1 MNMMYALSSTRLT
14 WKVAAGFALL
24 AAVLAFY
31 ASPIFAQ
38 SPPAAPD
45 SVTATRSANNGSEQL
60 AVSWSAV
67 EGADGYHVNIS
78 GNGKGSWTRILSDV
92 SGTSATIDKNLKS
105 DFTYHV
111 AVAAVKSGVTGGW
124 TNSAAVPPLSPPPSA
139 PGTPSS
145 VTVTRADGSVSAD
158 WHDVSGATKY
168 HVTYS
173 TDNRNSWHLATS
185 ERPYSDITI
194 NNTDNSKTY
203 IVAVRAGNA
212 VGWSGWRNSAPAG
225 PYTPPTPPPAA
236 PASVTVTRADGT
248 VTASGYAVSNATKYH
263 ITYSSNDK
271 RSWTAASD
279 NHTSGSITIS
289 GADNSKTYYVAV
301 RAGNSAGWS
310 GWRNSASSGPYTPPS
325 ISAPSNLS
333 VTPGDGYLD
342 ISWDAVTGATGY
354 DVRAKASG
362 SATWTDV
369 ASNITTTSHRYTTSA
384 TIDYVAVRAR
394 DANGPGAWAEIS
406 RSPANEWLNTVQ
418 QSGGASQQSV
428 SMTSAQSMSMAS
440 GQSVSKASANGQSQ
454 LAAPASITVTR
465 DNWPADERLNVT
477 WAAVTGAE
485 GYNLAC
491 TVNTDNSPLTSWS
504 WWHCGSITSG
514 STTTFAVENDE
525 RRGQTR
531 DLSHIRSYAVAV
543 RAVTSN
549 ASDASPWLVSD
560 DAHPALEPE
569 DISVS
574 RVDGSVSVSWTPP
587 KHLSTYTQGY
597 EIECA
602 TFENNV
608 TGTYTRCAD
617 VESATAVNNK
627 FNVTISSWTADGTDY
642 TIDDTKTYD
651 LRIRTTNAWGTSSW
665 RLAPLIYPTP
675 VLTVS
680 SVGLQ
685 TAVLTISR
693 YTGNWYYKANTGP
706 HSTCQGP
713 VLGTITI
720 LAGLTTETAYDYS
733 AYSDSG
739 CTTANLLATA
749 AQFSTHASVSNIT
762 ASDRFDADIHNNS
775 SQAVAFT
782 TGPSNA
788 GYALKAV
795 TVPLRI
801 KQGNARNLTLTL
813 HAMQGTGTYSSS
825 STPSSAVLAT
835 LSGSDPTGSTFVD
848 TTFTCSGS
856 GCNLSPSTTYFI
868 VARSTVAS
876 PTAFA
881 WAWKASTTET
891 RVPTGNGWS
900 IGYDHLDTG
909 RGWES
914 DDGYNLTK
922 LAFNKLASLSASSV
936 TTSDATLS
944 IANHNGTWYYKAN
957 AAPDNTCKG
966 PVNGTTK
973 NLTGLTAGTA
983 YTYSAYSDSTCA
995 AGNLLATADA
1005 FTTLSDVSN
1014 LTSPT
1019 TNAFG
1024 PINSTVTQAVAFTTG
1039 SSSGGYTL
1047 DSITLPLSSTNART
1061 GLNLAL
1067 HVMQGSAQYSTD
1079 SVPGSSEL
1087 AGVTFSGTDPTGAEF
1102 VDTTYTCSGDGCNL
1116 SASTTYFIVATN
1128 GDDSEAGGFRWAV
1141 SESETE
1147 VARPSNNGWG
1157 IGYNHYTSES
1167 NWTTDTPADWARAK
1181 FVFATSPG
1189 SLTSSGVTKSG
1200 ATLTIASHSGSWY
1213 YKATSGPHTS
1223 CSSAQSGTTATL
1235 SGLTAGTTYTYSTY
1249 NDSGC
1254 ATLLATVAFTTVAVP
1269 TLSAGS
1275 IGATNAVLTIA
1286 NHTGNW
1292 YYKADTGPHTSCSSV
1307 QSGATATLTTLTAG
1321 TTYTYKAYS
1330 DSGCTTANLLATA
1343 SAFTTAITAGN
1354 LGETTHSTL
1363 LSITNLAVGQA
1374 FTTGSASNGYTLLST
1389 TLDFAVVLNASVVT
1403 VSIRSEATNQP
1414 GSTDLATLT
1423 GTPASG
1429 QQTFNCSGAGCNLSA
1444 STTYYVYVVATA
1456 AAPANINST
1465 ASDNETL
1472 APSTNGWSIANAARY
1487 EQGVWAEYPHGVS
1500 MKVELE
1506 AVAR

>member
-1 MNMMYALSSTRLT
+1 MNSITRSTWGRRPL
-14 WKVAAGFALL
+14 AALL
-24 AAVLAFY
+24 LGLLALAALLS
-31 ASPIFAQ
+31 ASPAAAESQ
-38 SPPAAPD
+38 KESSPPGRVD
-45 SVTATRSANNGSEQL
+45 SVS
-60 AVSWSAV
+60 
-67 EGADGYHVNIS
+67 
-78 GNGKGSWTRILSDV
+78 
-92 SGTSATIDKNLKS
+92 
-105 DFTYHV
+105 
-111 AVAAVKSGVTGGW
+111 
-124 TNSAAVPPLSPPPSA
+124 
-139 PGTPSS
+139 
-145 VTVTRADGSVSAD
+145 VTRADGA
-158 WHDVSGATKY
+158 
-168 HVTYS
+168 
-173 TDNRNSWHLATS
+173 L
-185 ERPYSDITI
+185 
-194 NNTDNSKTY
+194 
-203 IVAVRAGNA
+203 
-212 VGWSGWRNSAPAG
+212 
-225 PYTPPTPPPAA
+225 
-236 PASVTVTRADGT
+236 
-248 VTASGYAVSNATKYH
+248 TASWNAPSGATKYH
-263 ITYSSNDK
+263 ITYSSDYGA
-271 RSWTAASD
+271 SWSLGAFD
-279 NHTSGSITIS
+279 HTSTSLTIAVDNPKTYIVGVRAGNDSGWGAWRNSSTVGPYTAPKPPPPPAPGTTSSVSTTRADGTLTASWPAVAHAETYHITYSSDAKHSWSLAAFDHATTSITIS
-289 GADNSKTYYVAV
+289 VDNAKTYVVGV
-301 RAGNSAGWS
+301 RAKNMSGAG
-310 GWRNSASSGPYTPPS
+310 GWRNSPA
-325 ISAPSNLS
+325 SAPFVQPPAAPTGLS
-333 VTPGDGYLD
+333 VTPGNGDY
-342 ISWDAVTGATGY
+342 AVAWSAVSTATGY
-354 DVRAKASG
+354 DVRAKTSGASN
-362 SATWTDV
+362 WHDV
-369 ASNITTTSHRYTTSA
+369 ASNVTGTSYTYTTSS
-384 TIDYVAVRAR
+384 TLDHIGVRAR
-394 DANGPGAWAEIS
+394 NAGGASAWTEIS
-406 RSPANEWLNTVQ
+406 RSPSNEWLTTVQ
-418 QSGGASQQSV
+418 QFGGASLQ
-428 SMTSAQSMSMAS
+428 MAQSQAQ
-440 GQSVSKASANGQSQ
+440 GQST

-465 DNWPADERLNVT
+465 DNWAADERLNVS
-477 WAAVTGAE
+477 WEAVTGAT

-491 TVNTDNSPLTSWS
+491 TASAHNAPLTSWS
-504 WWHCGSITSG
+504 WWHCGSVTDG
-514 STTTFAVENDE
+514 STTTFTVDRDQ
-525 RRGQTR
+525 RRGMDQ
-531 DLSHIRSYAVAV
+531 DLSLHRAYAVAV

-549 ASDASPWLVSD
+549 ASDASPWLVSA
-560 DAHPALEPE
+560 DAHAALEPE
-569 DISVS
+569 NISVS

-587 KHLSTYTQGY
+587 KHLPTYTQGY

-627 FNVTISSWTADGTDY
+627 FNVTISSWTAGGANY

-651 LRIRTTNAWGTSSW
+651 LRIRTTNTWGTSSW

-680 SVGLQ
+680 NVGLT

-713 VLGTITI
+713 PLGTIQV
-720 LAGLTTETAYDYS
+720 LFGLTTETAYDYS

-749 AQFSTHASVSNIT
+749 AQFTTHASVSNIT
-762 ASDRFDADIHNNS
+762 ASDRFDADIHNSS

-795 TVPLRI
+795 TLPLKV
-801 KQGNARNLTLTL
+801 KQGNARNLTVTL

-825 STPSSAVLAT
+825 STPSSAILAT

-856 GCNLSPSTTYFI
+856 GCNLSPSTTYFV
-868 VARSTVAS
+868 VARSTIVS

-881 WAWKASTTET
+881 WAWKASTSDTH
-891 RVPTGNGWS
+891 VPAGNGWS

-914 DDGYNLTK
+914 DEGYNLTK
-922 LAFNKLASLSASSV
+922 LTFNKLASLSASSV
-936 TTSDATLS
+936 TSSAATLS
-944 IANHNGTWYYKAN
+944 IANHNGAWYYKAN
-957 AAPDNTCKG
+957 ASPDNTCKG
-966 PVNGTTK
+966 PVSGTTK

-983 YTYSAYSDSTCA
+983 YTYSAYSGSSCA
-995 AGNLLATADA
+995 AGNLLATAAA

-1047 DSITLPLSSTNART
+1047 DSITLPLSSINART

-1067 HVMQGSAQYSTD
+1067 HVMQGSGQYSTD
-1079 SVPGSSEL
+1079 SVPGSAEL
-1087 AGVTFSGTDPTGAEF
+1087 AGVTFSGTDPTTASF

-1128 GDDSEAGGFRWAV
+1128 DDDSESGGFRWAV

-1157 IGYNHYTSES
+1157 IGHNHYTADD

-1189 SLTSSGVTKSG
+1189 SLTSSGVTTSG

-1223 CSSAQSGTTATL
+1223 CSTAQSGTTATL

-1249 NDSGC
+1249 SDSGC
-1254 ATLLATVAFTTVAVP
+1254 ATLLATVAFTTTAP
-1269 TLSAGS
+1269 ATLSAGS

-1286 NHTGNW
+1286 NHTGAW
-1292 YYKADTGPHTSCSSV
+1292 YYKANTGPHTSCSSS
-1307 QSGATATLTTLTAG
+1307 QSGTTATLSGLTAG

-1330 DSGCTTANLLATA
+1330 DSTCTTANLLATA

-1354 LGETTHSTL
+1354 LGETDGTAL
-1363 LSITNLAVGQA
+1363 LSLSYAVGQQ
-1374 FTTGSASNGYTLLST
+1374 FTTGSATNGYTLLSL
-1389 TLDFAVVLNASVVT
+1389 TLDFANVLNASSIT
-1403 VSIRSEATNQP
+1403 VSIRSDASNQP
-1414 GSTDLATLT
+1414 GSTDLATLS
-1423 GTPASG
+1423 GTPAQG
-1429 QQTFNCSGAGCNLSA
+1429 QVTYNCSGSGCNLSA
-1444 STTYYVYVVATA
+1444 STTYFVYVTGGGGG
-1456 AAPANINST
+1456 NLSTT

-1472 APSTNGWSIANAARY
+1472 QPSTNGWSIANAARY
-1487 EQGVWAEYPHGVS
+1487 QSGAWSEHPQGVS
-1500 MKVELE
+1500 MKLELE
-1506 AVAR
+1506 GRRPLTRSRPLQSPLPLGEACPALDAGG